1 VIDLPVPKLIAAMPH
16 MAVIDMA
23 VGVLA
28 ERLYCPTDSE
38 AFYKCFSNSGLQD
51 AEAAATGACSKFH
64 NALLACVE
72 QRNVN
77 DRAQRTLEHLA
88 TVKCPKEVEAAQHC
102 VEGKGKDCQKV
113 TEAAYACGA
122 RHLLA
127 VFTEDV
133 PAP

>member
-1 VIDLPVPKLIAAMPH
+1 
-16 MAVIDMA
+16 
-23 VGVLA
+23 
-28 ERLYCPTDSE
+28 
-38 AFYKCFSNSGLQD
+38 
-51 AEAAATGACSKFH
+51 
-64 NALLACVE
+64 
-72 QRNVN
+72 
-77 DRAQRTLEHLA
+77 
-88 TVKCPKEVEAAQHC
+88 VKCPKEVEAAQHC